1 MSDVKTCKRS
11 EELIGFLYGE
21 LSELEA
27 RRFERHLHECAAC
40 ETELAAFSGIRQSI
54 VEWRDET
61 VGLAALPSAV
71 PSEVNGSS
79 VILQPQRSGKS
90 AIVALREFFALSP
103 VWLKGVTAFASV
115 LFCICAVLA
124 VSYLKNRPTA
134 VNISDSNNQPKYTEA
149 QVKAEVS
156 KAVSD
161 AVARTRDEML
171 ARQEAASPKEERRP
185 RVPGEP
191 RRSTGSGED
200 LARSSR
206 RPFTTQER
214 QELAADLRL
223 IRTKDEDDLDFSSD
237 ANRPTP

>member
-1 MSDVKTCKRS
+1 MSDVKTCERN

-27 RRFERHLHECAAC
+27 RRFQRHLNECTVC
-40 ETELAAFSGIRQSI
+40 ETELAAFGQIRQSI
-54 VEWRDET
+54 VEWRDQT
-61 VGLAALPSAV
+61 VGLTPLPAAAV
-71 PSEVNGSS
+71 ESS
-79 VILQPQRSGKS
+79 VILQPQRSGRS
-90 AIVALREFFALSP
+90 AIAALREFFALSP

-124 VSYLKNRPTA
+124 VSYLKNPTA
-134 VNISDSNNQPKYTEA
+134 GKIARINNQPMYTEA
-149 QVKAEVS
+149 QLKAEVS

-161 AVARTRDEML
+161 AEAKTRAEML
-171 ARQEAASPKEERRP
+171 AQQKEASTKEEVTTP
-185 RVPGEP
+185 KIPAAA
-191 RRSTGSGED
+191 RRSKRPGED
-200 LARSSR
+200 LAGSSR

-223 IRTKDEDDLDFSSD
+223 VSSKDEDELDFSSD

>member
-1 MSDVKTCKRS
+1 MSDVKTCEHS

-27 RRFERHLHECAAC
+27 RRFERHLNECAAC

-79 VILQPQRSGKS
+79 VILQPQRSGSS
-90 AIVALREFFALSP
+90 AIAALREFFALSP

-134 VNISDSNNQPKYTEA
+134 VTIVNSNNQPMYTEA

-161 AVARTRDEML
+161 AVASLREEMS
-171 ARQEAASPKEERRP
+171 QQKAANPKEETQP
-185 RVPGEP
+185 RVRAEP
-191 RRSTGSGED
+191 RRSTRSRED
-200 LARSSR
+200 LASSSR

-223 IRTKDEDDLDFSSD
+223 ISTKDEDDLDFSSD